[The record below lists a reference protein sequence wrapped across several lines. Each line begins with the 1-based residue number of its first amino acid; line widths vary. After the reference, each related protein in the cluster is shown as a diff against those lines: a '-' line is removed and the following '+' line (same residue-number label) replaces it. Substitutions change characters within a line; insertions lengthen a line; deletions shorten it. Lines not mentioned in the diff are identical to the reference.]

1 MVVMI
6 RKEDAVEELVL
17 CSDEEE
23 SVNDT
28 LSTEADD
35 DESECPEGIKAR
47 SRNSPLIS
55 QRRK

>member
-17 CSDEEE
+17 SSYEEE

-28 LSTEADD
+28 LSTEDD
-35 DESECPEGIKAR
+35 DNESECPKGIKAR